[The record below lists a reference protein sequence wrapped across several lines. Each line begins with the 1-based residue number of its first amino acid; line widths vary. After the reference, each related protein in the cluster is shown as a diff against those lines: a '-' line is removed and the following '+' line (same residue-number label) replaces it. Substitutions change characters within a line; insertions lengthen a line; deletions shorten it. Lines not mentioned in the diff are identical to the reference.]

1 MMRLLSS
8 VCMGDKKEAD
18 RDKMQR
24 GSESET
30 DTGPCP
36 HLTDGERGSGV
47 GKGIEIDEDPLDT
60 EKI

>member
-1 MMRLLSS
+1 
-8 VCMGDKKEAD
+8 MGDKKGAD
-18 RDKMQR
+18 RDRRQK

-30 DTGPCP
+30 DTGPCL
-36 HLTDGERGSGV
+36 HLTDGERGSEV